1 MNICFITYRENNPY
15 IGGIEKVTYLLSKEF
30 LERGHTVTCISQI
43 NTNSYKTY
51 EPLCKEL
58 FFPDYKNID
67 SEINYRFLKETIEHN
82 SIDIII
88 NQYSTTKGFNTLCQ
102 LIKQKNPDIKIISPL
117 HLDPT
122 YKIKEISENF
132 FIKEKNG
139 TSLRRWSKNLFLYTR
154 FNTTGHK
161 KVLCNVREELAYI
174 EKCSDQVVLLSSHT
188 LNDVKE
194 IHPSYQP
201 HKYCAIGNPIEH
213 TRNENNATKKKQIL
227 YVGRIEFGLKR
238 FDRALDIWSKIEK
251 KYPEWHFVVLGDGGY
266 RKLFEQI
273 ALKRGL
279 ERIRFEGF
287 KEPTP
292 YYKDSEI
299 ICLTSSSEGFANV
312 LVEAQSFGCIPVAF
326 DSYSALKDIIIDSY
340 NGYVIPPFKN
350 TIFANKVQELI
361 NDPTTRVEM
370 QNNARRHSEK
380 FDIKLIADQWE
391 KLFKELTEKE

>member
-1 MNICFITYRENNPY
+1 MNICFLSYRENNPY
-15 IGGIEKVTYLLSKEF
+15 IGGIEKTTYILGRELKKRGYGILF
-30 LERGHTVTCISQI
+30 LSQI
-43 NTNSYKTY
+43 NSHSYKKY
-51 EPLCKEL
+51 EPVCKEL
-58 FFPDYKNID
+58 LFPDYKNID
-67 SEINYRFLKETIEHN
+67 SEINYSFLKETIEHN

-117 HLDPT
+117 HLDPA

-139 TSLRRWSKNLFLYTR
+139 TSFRRWSEDLFLKTR
-154 FNTTGHK
+154 FKIVGYK
-161 KVLCNVREELAYI
+161 KILNKVKEELAYI
-174 EKCSDQVVLLSSHT
+174 ENSCDRVILLSSHT
-188 LNDVKE
+188 INDINQIYPGYK
-194 IHPSYQP
+194 P
-201 HKYCAIGNPIEH
+201 HKYCAIGNPIEYA
-213 TRNENNATKKKQIL
+213 RNENNATKKKQIL

-273 ALKRGL
+273 AIKRGV

-312 LVEAQSFGCIPVAF
+312 LVEAQNYGCIPIAF
-326 DSYSALKDIIIDSY
+326 DSYSALKDIISNGY

-350 TIFANKVQELI
+350 TIFANKIQELI
-361 NDPTTRVEM
+361 NDQTTRLEM

-380 FDIKLIADQWE
+380 FDIKHIADQWE
-391 KLFKELTEKE
+391 KLFTELKEKE